1 MKQKNPLM
9 YRVSQLV
16 SLLIGARIFM
26 LLLFT
31 FALYVSTFFIINQEE
46 TLKQFVFDYKIHG
59 IIFCSLLSIAAGG
72 IINQFYD
79 LEKDRIQKPFVT
91 KLQGFLKQ
99 KYFLYSYVL
108 LNLFSLGIAYILSPR
123 IFVFFLV
130 YQFLMWF
137 YSHKVSKFVVL
148 NNLMFVSLTLYPF
161 FGMLVYYQHFSLN
174 LFLMAAFLFLI
185 LLVVDILKDFLT
197 LRADVLFDYKTMP
210 IVFGVRNTSTLVAV
224 LLVLTMMVGLGI
236 VMRIQSFNYLT
247 FYFGSSTLVL
257 LLACLRVAHVRL
269 ARIPLLLNTL
279 RVWIFIG
286 VLFMLA
292 NGIYEKL
299 H

>member
-1 MKQKNPLM
+1 MKQNSPLM

-59 IIFCSLLSIAAGG
+59 IIFCSILSIGAGG

-108 LNLFSLGIAYILSPR
+108 LNAFSLGIAYLLSPR
-123 IFVFFLV
+123 IFVFFLF
-130 YQFLMWF
+130 YQFMMWF
-137 YSHKVSKFVVL
+137 YSHKLSKIVIV
-148 NNLMFVSLTLYPF
+148 NNLTFVSLTLYPF

-185 LLVVDILKDFLT
+185 LLVVDVLKDFLT
-197 LRADVLFDYKTMP
+197 LRADVLFDYKTLP
-210 IVFGVRNTSTLVAV
+210 IVLGVKYTSVLVAV
-224 LLVLTMMVGLGI
+224 LLVVTMGVALGI
-236 VMRIQSFNYLT
+236 VSRIESFNYLT
-247 FYFGSSTLVL
+247 FYFSSSTVVL
-257 LLACLRVAHVRL
+257 LFACIRVFRVRL

-286 VLFMLA
+286 VVFMLA